1 MCSLRVKSGLL
12 RRSFAKCFSI
22 LGANANA
29 DNRVSTRQ
37 RKPAAEPQAPPDG
50 TKNLAEL
57 REILTTIRG
66 ICAVAAL
73 DIKTHE
79 LGLEIAERYRFSIY
93 DSLTVAAVLQA
104 GCSTLYSEDLQHGQT
119 IDKLMIRSP
128 FDR

>member
-1 MCSLRVKSGLL
+1 V
-12 RRSFAKCFSI
+12 FSI

-29 DNRVSTRQ
+29 DNRVGTRQ

-50 TKNLAEL
+50 TKNFAEA
-57 REILTTIRG
+57 REILSTIRG

-79 LGLEIAERYRFSIY
+79 FGLDERYRFSIY
-93 DSLTVAAVLQA
+93 DSLIVAAALQA
-104 GCSTLYSEDLQHGQT
+104 GCSTLYSENLQHGQT

>member
-1 MCSLRVKSGLL
+1 V
-12 RRSFAKCFSI
+12 FSI

-29 DNRVSTRQ
+29 DNCVGTRQ

-50 TKNLAEL
+50 TKNFAEA
-57 REILTTIRG
+57 REILSTIRG

-79 LGLEIAERYRFSIY
+79 FGLEIAERYRFSIY
-93 DSLTVAAVLQA
+93 DSLIVAAALQA
-104 GCSTLYSEDLQHGQT
+104 GCSTLYSENLQHGQT

>member
-1 MCSLRVKSGLL
+1 M
-12 RRSFAKCFSI
+12 FSI

-29 DNRVSTRQ
+29 DNRVGTRQ

-50 TKNLAEL
+50 TKNFAEA
-57 REILTTIRG
+57 REILSTIRG
-66 ICAVAAL
+66 ICAAAAL

-79 LGLEIAERYRFSIY
+79 FGLEIAERCRLSIY
-93 DSLTVAAVLQA
+93 HSLIVAAALQA
-104 GCSTLYSEDLQHGQT
+104 GCSTLYSENLQHGQT

>member
-1 MCSLRVKSGLL
+1 V
-12 RRSFAKCFSI
+12 FSI

-29 DNRVSTRQ
+29 DNRVGTRQ

-50 TKNLAEL
+50 TKNFAEA
-57 REILTTIRG
+57 REILSTIRG

-79 LGLEIAERYRFSIY
+79 LGLEIAERCRFSIY
-93 DSLTVAAVLQA
+93 HSLIVAAALSA
-104 GCSTLYSEDLQHGQT
+104 RCSILYWEDLQDGQKIDQLT
-119 IDKLMIRSP
+119 IRNP